1 MTEFHDTYTFT
12 ARDGQ
17 NPNKAITLTL
27 SDEHA
32 HVNLTGV
39 LDSVGGIA
47 GADDR
52 RAEMGAQVA
61 AQAAPAVMKLAESIS
76 GPVPLFDLHAD
87 LQDDAFQVTA
97 WQRAAG
103 LRLAPMKVNI
113 SHVDNPEAAEAFIQ
127 ELEQRKAAAH
137 NPGFFSGP
145 LDYWLGWAALA
156 VGIGALIVWPRKHS
170 QAA

>member
-17 NPNKAITLTL
+17 HPNKAVTLTL

-32 HVNLTGV
+32 YVNLTGV
-39 LDSVGGIA
+39 LDTIGGIA
-47 GADDR
+47 QAEDR
-52 RAEMGAQVA
+52 SAEMGAQVA

-76 GPVPLFDLHAD
+76 GPVPVSDLNAD
-87 LQDDAFQVTA
+87 LYDDTFKVTA

-103 LRLAPMKVNI
+103 LRLAPLKVNI
-113 SHVDNPEAAEAFIQ
+113 THVDNPEAAEAFIQ
-127 ELEQRKAAAH
+127 ELEQRKASAEK
-137 NPGFFSGP
+137 PGIFSGP

-156 VGIGALIVWPRKHS
+156 VGVGALIAWPRRHS
-170 QAA
+170 PAE